1 MSANGLPPGEQA
13 SGCPPE
19 GCHCGR
25 RRFLQCV
32 AVLGTGLV
40 MPAWPWPVRG
50 ASADAGATRT
60 YHLRTGA
67 ASASVHGPVRR
78 PLPAWGYNG
87 SVPGPVLRA
96 RRGDTLRIVVD
107 NGLDQA
113 TTVHWH
119 GLRVPNAMDGV
130 PHVTQPPIAPGERFV
145 YEFAVPDAGT
155 FWYHPHMHGEEQ
167 VGRGL
172 YGLLIVDEPEPLAV
186 DRDLSWVLDDWR
198 LTDSGDLA
206 GGFGNLRDRS
216 HAGRIGNHIT
226 INGLPPGPLRLRP
239 GERVR
244 LRLLNAANAR
254 NFALEFG
261 GHRPWLVALDGQPH
275 EPVRLDAGEPI
286 VLGPAMRADLVLDG
300 DGDPDARHVVVD
312 TFYRDREYELTTLV
326 YEGTAIRPSGTHGP
340 PALPPNPLIE
350 PDLTA
355 AERHEVT
362 LDGGMM
368 GDMRGLVIDGA
379 AADTV
384 ADMGVLRRTG
394 LMWGMNGVAA
404 ARHDVEPALTLAR
417 GRSYVLRID
426 NRTAWHHPMHLH
438 GHSFRVVAR
447 DGKPTTHREWR
458 DTVMVA
464 PRETADIAFVADNPG
479 DWMFHC
485 HILEHLAGGMMSLV
499 RVT

>member
-1 MSANGLPPGEQA
+1 MTAGGSTRGSRLPVR
-13 SGCPPE
+13 
-19 GCHCGR
+19 HGR
-25 RRFLQCV
+25 RRFLQGT
-32 AVLGTGLV
+32 AALGAGLV
-40 MPAWPWPVRG
+40 LPSRAGPVR
-50 ASADAGATRT
+50 AESADAGATHEYR
-60 YHLRTGA
+60 LRVGA
-67 ASASVHGPVRR
+67 ATVALHGRAR
-78 PLPAWGYNG
+78 LSQPAWGYNG
-87 SVPGPVLRA
+87 SVPGPLLRA

-107 NGLDQA
+107 NELEQP

-172 YGLLIVDEPEPLAV
+172 YGALIVDEPDPPAV
-186 DRDLSWVLDDWR
+186 DRDILWVLDDWR
-198 LTDSGDLA
+198 LTESGDLA
-206 GGFGNLRDRS
+206 GGFGNLHDRS
-216 HAGRIGNHIT
+216 HAGRVGNHIT

-254 NFALEFG
+254 NFALTFG

-275 EPVRLDAGEPI
+275 EPVRLEPGEPL
-286 VLGPAMRADLVLDG
+286 VLGASMRADLVLDG
-300 DGDPDARHVVVD
+300 DGDPDSRHTVMD
-312 TFYRDREYELTTLV
+312 TFYRDMEYELATIV
-326 YEGTAIRPSGTHGP
+326 YAGTAMHSTGAPEAP
-340 PALPPNPLIE
+340 VLPANPLSE
-350 PDLTA
+350 PDEAT

-384 ADMGVLRRTG
+384 ADMDVLRRTG
-394 LMWGMNGVAA
+394 LMWGMNRVAA
-404 ARHDVEPALTLAR
+404 ARHDVEPALTLTR
-417 GRSYVLRID
+417 GRSCILRIE

-447 DGKPTTHREWR
+447 DGEPTSHREWR

-464 PRETADIAFVADNPG
+464 PRETVDIAFVADNPG

-485 HILEHLAGGMMSLV
+485 HILGHLAGGMMSLV